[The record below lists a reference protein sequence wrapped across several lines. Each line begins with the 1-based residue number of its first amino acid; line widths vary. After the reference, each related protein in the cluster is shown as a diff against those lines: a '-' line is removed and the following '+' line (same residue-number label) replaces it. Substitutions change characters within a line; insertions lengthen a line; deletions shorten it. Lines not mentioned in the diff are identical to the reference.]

1 MKDETKAILSMLMIW
16 MVIAMITMW
25 TFLNNCRIDMIELK
39 QEEIIETQNFILD
52 IQESTIELQGDMIKI
67 DQDIIELI

>member
-1 MKDETKAILSMLMIW
+1 MKTSEKIVWVFIVLLIFMGLSSHARLDVMKKRQI
-16 MVIAMITMW
+16 
-25 TFLNNCRIDMIELK
+25 
-39 QEEIIETQNFILD
+39 QIIETQNYILD